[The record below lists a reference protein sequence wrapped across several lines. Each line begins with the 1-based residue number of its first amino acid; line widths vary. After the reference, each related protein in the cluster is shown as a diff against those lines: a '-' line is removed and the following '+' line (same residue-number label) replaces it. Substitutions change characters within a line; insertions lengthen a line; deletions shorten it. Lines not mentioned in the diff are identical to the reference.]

1 MIKRTLSLP
10 TNNLQVD
17 LSIVIPVYNKF
28 NFTKSCLQDLSH
40 LPNNHEI
47 VIVDNASS
55 DETNKELEGMCEHTN
70 MNLIYVKNS
79 HNYGFA
85 KACNIGYSI
94 STGRNVLFLN
104 NDIRVKSNYTNWT
117 QQIIMNCDDA
127 LVGPTMGQLDNNLN
141 FVQEAN
147 KILGGKSY
155 MSGWCLGSSKQ
166 NWKKLDI
173 MRTPVYEHDCH
184 ISQIFSEEYGL
195 AYFEDTDLS
204 FRAKQLNIPFKV
216 IDLPVI
222 HFGKMTSRQ
231 LNTHKLYSD
240 ARKIFIDKWKK

>member
-1 MIKRTLSLP
+1 
-10 TNNLQVD
+10 
-17 LSIVIPVYNKF
+17 
-28 NFTKSCLQDLSH
+28 
-40 LPNNHEI
+40 
-47 VIVDNASS
+47 
-55 DETNKELEGMCEHTN
+55 MCEHTS
-70 MNLIYVKNS
+70 MNLVYVKNS

-85 KACNIGYSI
+85 KACNIGYSV

-173 MRTPVYEHDCH
+173 SGNDE
-184 ISQIFSEEYGL
+184 IFSEEFFC
-195 AYFEDTDLS
+195 YFEDTDLS